1 MKLGRVLSVESETMP
16 GTEFR
21 GQITAVFP
29 AADQKNRS
37 FDVEVTIP
45 NSDYRL
51 RPNMIVSLRVNT
63 RQDAS
68 AQTVVPLNAVLKA
81 KDKPTGYTV
90 FVVTD
95 EGGRQVARRR
105 DVELGEAYGN
115 TVAVTAGVKQ
125 GEFVITT
132 GSTMVL
138 DGVQVKVIP

>member
-1 MKLGRVLSVESETMP
+1 MKLGRVLSVDSESMP

-29 AADQKNRS
+29 AADKQNRS

-63 RQDAS
+63 HDAAS
-68 AQTVVPLNAVLKA
+68 AQPVVPLNAVLKA
-81 KDKPTGYTV
+81 KDSPTGYAV

-95 EGGRQVARRR
+95 EAGRQVARLR
-105 DVELGEAYGN
+105 DVKLGEAYGN
-115 TVAVTAGVKQ
+115 QEIV
-125 GEFVITT
+125 
-132 GSTMVL
+132 
-138 DGVQVKVIP
+138 